1 MDDTKLPGK
10 VHNLNQVHCGT
21 CSLSSLC
28 LPVSLNMTEMERLD
42 TIIDKSRPLKKGDHL
57 FRQGDRFASVF
68 AIRAGSAKSYSI
80 TDDGEEQITGF
91 YFPGELIG
99 LSAYDT
105 SIYPVSVKVLETT
118 TVCEIPFERLD
129 DLSNHMPELRRQ
141 ILRTMSKEI
150 CNDQQMMM
158 LLAKKNAEQRV
169 ASFLLKLS
177 QRFQERGYS
186 ANLFRLSMSRN
197 EIGNY
202 LGLAVETIS
211 RIFTRFQTLEL
222 IHVDGKEVKILDV
235 QKLHEHSGEAQ
246 DNDRAC
252 SKQGL

>member
-1 MDDTKLPGK
+1 MDEKKFTGK
-10 VHNLNQVHCGT
+10 VHSLKQVHCST

-57 FRQGDRFASVF
+57 FRQGDKFSSVY
-68 AIRAGSAKSYSI
+68 AIRAGSVKSYCI

-91 YFPGELIG
+91 FFPGELVG
-99 LSAYDT
+99 LSAFDT
-105 SIYPVSVKVLETT
+105 AVYPVSTKVLETT

-129 DLSNHMPELRRQ
+129 DLSSHMPELRRQ

-177 QRFQERGYS
+177 QRFYERGYS

-211 RIFTRFQTLEL
+211 RIFTRFQSLGL
-222 IHVDGKEVKILDV
+222 IHVDGKEVEILNAE
-235 QKLHEHSGEAQ
+235 KLLEHSGEAQ
-246 DNDRAC
+246 EVESSC
-252 SKQGL
+252 SKQGR

>member
-1 MDDTKLPGK
+1 MEDKKSMGKL
-10 VHNLNQVHCGT
+10 HSLNQVHCNT

-42 TIIDKSRPLKKGDHL
+42 TIIDKSRPMKKGEHL
-57 FRQGDRFASVF
+57 FRQGDAFSSVY
-68 AIRAGSAKSYSI
+68 AIRAGSVKSYSI

-91 YFPGELIG
+91 FFPGELVG

-129 DLSNHMPELRRQ
+129 ELSGHMPELRRQ
-141 ILRTMSKEI
+141 LLRTMSKEI

-158 LLAKKNAEQRV
+158 LLSKKNAEQRV
-169 ASFLLKLS
+169 ATFLLKLS
-177 QRFQERGYS
+177 QRFHERGYS
-186 ANLFRLSMSRN
+186 PSFFRLSMSRN

-222 IHVDGKEVKILDV
+222 IHVDGKEVEILDSD
-235 QKLHEHSGEAQ
+235 KLYEHSGEAKVTENACK
-246 DNDRAC
+246 NDR
-252 SKQGL
+252 